1 MTNLHTGLT
10 GTANVTVTEANIA
23 ATMKSGSLAV
33 FATPAMCAL
42 MEDINFSLSIIKRRS
57 QRSSGGGQRH
67 CRHQPEYYA

>member
-33 FATPAMCAL
+33 FAIWSRAAAL
-42 MEDINFSLSIIKRRS
+42 
-57 QRSSGGGQRH
+57 
-67 CRHQPEYYA
+67 

>member
-33 FATPAMCAL
+33 LPLPLCA
-42 MEDINFSLSIIKRRS
+42 
-57 QRSSGGGQRH
+57 H
-67 CRHQPEYYA
+67 

>member
-1 MTNLHTGLT
+1 MTNLQTGLT

-42 MEDINFSLSIIKRRS
+42 MEEAACAAVNAHL
-57 QRSSGGGQRH
+57 
-67 CRHQPEYYA
+67 E

>member
-1 MTNLHTGLT
+1 MTKLHTGLT

-42 MEDINFSLSIIKRRS
+42 MEEPAPQSTLIWRKAAAL
-57 QRSSGGGQRH
+57 
-67 CRHQPEYYA
+67 